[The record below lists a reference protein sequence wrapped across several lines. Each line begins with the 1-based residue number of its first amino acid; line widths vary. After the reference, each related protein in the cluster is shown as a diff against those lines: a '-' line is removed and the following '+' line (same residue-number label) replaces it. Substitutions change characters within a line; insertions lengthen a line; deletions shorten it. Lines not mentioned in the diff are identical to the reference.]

1 MADARSCL
9 GDSSGRSGH
18 HCSDC
23 GGLIARGQRPA
34 SRVAGRPSGGQ
45 AVNLSLNYDSHP
57 PDCLWQAYTSGAA
70 ADAIM
75 VNYTIEGDPVSYT
88 VDIVSKERIHASIH
102 SQDRYGPQG
111 PFAYVCQ
118 EMSRQPAAQLP
129 GRFYLVLTGCSG
141 PPDFLD
147 GSRLTI
153 P

>member
-1 MADARSCL
+1 MV
-9 GDSSGRSGH
+9 
-18 HCSDC
+18 SD
-23 GGLIARGQRPA
+23 QPA
-34 SRVAGRPSGGQ
+34 SQLAGHPLCGQ
-45 AVNLSLNYDSHP
+45 ALNLGLNYDSHP

-75 VNYTIEGDPVSYT
+75 VDYTTEGDPVSYT
-88 VDIVSKERIHASIH
+88 VDIVSKERIQVSIQ

-111 PFAYVCQ
+111 SFAYVCQ
-118 EMSRQPAAQLP
+118 AMTRQPAAHLP
-129 GRFYLVLTGCSG
+129 GRFYLLLTGCSG